1 MARAHTYA
9 EIAQAIARRIAGV
22 ADVGQVHEYQR
33 YFNDEKTFKVLFF
46 DETNERVCG
55 WTVTRESWEESGSP
69 NSGYQRRSTFV
80 IRGYMGTDDA
90 NRTEI
95 EFQKLIE
102 NVCAEIESQYTFDD
116 TIELNDPPNLR
127 LCAYGEL
134 FGVRCH
140 HCEISIV
147 AQEFWNN

>member
-46 DETNERVCG
+46 DETNERGCG
-55 WTVTRESWEESGSP
+55 WTVTRESWEEVHKSNMS
-69 NSGYQRRSTFV
+69 NERRSTFV

-90 NRTEI
+90 NRSEI
-95 EFQKLIE
+95 EFQKLVDSVSEVFEAQIDLDE
-102 NVCAEIESQYTFDD
+102 
-116 TIELNDPPNLR
+116 TIELTEPPQLR
-127 LCAYGEL
+127 LCAYGDL

-140 HCEISIV
+140 HCEIGLV
-147 AQEFWNN
+147 VQEFFNN